1 MNTKEILFQKALTDQ
16 MKGAAEFLQI
26 DLSRIVHQI
35 EKNGALPYVQHLL
48 HRGLESPAFLDLAKN
63 DRLSLSLEAVVV
75 RPEFGELF
83 SDEVVNLCFERLCE
97 NAYF

>member
-35 EKNGALPYVQHLL
+35 EKNGA
-48 HRGLESPAFLDLAKN
+48 
-63 DRLSLSLEAVVV
+63 
-75 RPEFGELF
+75 
-83 SDEVVNLCFERLCE
+83 
-97 NAYF
+97 

>member
-48 HRGLESPAFLDLAKN
+48 HRGLESPAFLDLAKMI
-63 DRLSLSLEAVVV
+63 DCLCLLKLLSFARNLE
-75 RPEFGELF
+75 
-83 SDEVVNLCFERLCE
+83 NCFLTKK
-97 NAYF
+97 